1 MYESYF
7 EESFREDIQ
16 YHMNVTNIDVAKQ
29 IPEYQNTLDRIVA
42 VMMAT
47 SIEEFSKLMAEE
59 FRHII
64 LKSSSFIPSKRLYGS
79 RVYFEIF
86 DGLVTKFVDAYV
98 E

>member
-1 MYESYF
+1 
-7 EESFREDIQ
+7 
-16 YHMNVTNIDVAKQ
+16 
-29 IPEYQNTLDRIVA
+29 
-42 VMMAT
+42 MMAT

-98 E
+98 EKDALDKDAIFFFKINHI